1 MRASYLLAI
10 LLFTSII
17 GFGQDTA
24 NTVIIKIKRPITPLS
39 CLYSQSNTIYTNV
52 TNILQVNYPDSGTGQ
67 YLLETELGY
76 IQNMHRG
83 KFMVVK
89 HIPGELTITLWKDS
103 AGRHDLV
110 ATQEFTVRPLP
121 NASITVGGYEIDTTA
136 YISDLLKY
144 RELELVFGDFTPL
157 EDMCFVKSFD
167 LKIGGAEF
175 HSESNMLTDE
185 MTNAIK
191 NEKGTT
197 VFENVIA
204 IINSPDDMEQTLSK
218 DKKKRVLT
226 QKVYTV
232 EDKSKPIQLM
242 R

>member
-1 MRASYLLAI
+1 MRARYLIPL
-10 LLFTSII
+10 LLFVSTIS
-17 GFGQDTA
+17 FGQDTA
-24 NTVIIKIKRPITPLS
+24 NTVIIKIKRPLTPLS
-39 CLYSQSNTIYTNV
+39 CVYSQSNTIYTNV
-52 TNILQVNYPDSGTGQ
+52 TNILQVNYPDSSVGQ
-67 YLLETELGY
+67 YSLETELGY
-76 IQNMHRG
+76 IQNLHRG

-89 HIPGELTITLWKDS
+89 HNPGGLTISLWKDS
-103 AGRHDLV
+103 AGKHNLV
-110 ATQEFTVRPLP
+110 ATQEFMVRPLP

-157 EDMCFVKSFD
+157 EDMCFIKSFD
-167 LKIGGAEF
+167 LKIGGAEY

-185 MTNAIK
+185 MANAIK
-191 NEKGTT
+191 NERGTMQ
-197 VFENVIA
+197 FENVMA
-204 IINSPDDMEQTLSK
+204 TINSPDDMEQTLSK

>member
-1 MRASYLLAI
+1 MRARYLI
-10 LLFTSII
+10 PLLLLGNFTA
-17 GFGQDTA
+17 FCQDTA
-24 NTVIIKIKRPITPLS
+24 NTVIIKIKRSVTPLS
-39 CLYSQSNTIYTNV
+39 CVYSQSNTIYTNV

-67 YLLETELGY
+67 YELETELGY

-89 HIPGELTITLWKDS
+89 HNPGGLTITLWKDS
-103 AGRHDLV
+103 AGRHGLV
-110 ATQEFTVRPLP
+110 ATQEFTVRSLP
-121 NASITVGGYEIDTTA
+121 NATISVGGYEIDTSA

-157 EDMCFVKSFD
+157 EDMCFIKSLD
-167 LKIGGAEF
+167 LKIGGAEY
-175 HSESNMLTDE
+175 HSDSNMLTDE

-191 NEKGTT
+191 TEKGTMI
-197 VFENVIA
+197 FENVLA
-204 IINSPDDMEQTLSK
+204 TINSPDDMEQTLSK

-226 QKVYTV
+226 QKVYTL
-232 EDKSKPIQLM
+232 EDRSKPIQLM

>member
-1 MRASYLLAI
+1 MRRI
-10 LLFTSII
+10 LILGFILCLFITSR
-17 GFGQDTA
+17 GQDTA
-24 NTVIIKIKRPITPLS
+24 NTIIIKIKRPVTPLS
-39 CLYSQSNTIYTNV
+39 CVYSQSNTIYTNV

-67 YLLETELGY
+67 YSLETELGY
-76 IQNMHRG
+76 IQNLHRG
-83 KFMVVK
+83 KFIVVK
-89 HIPGELTITLWKDS
+89 HNPGRLTITLWKDS

-110 ATQEFTVRPLP
+110 ATQEFTVRSLP
-121 NASITVGGYEIDTTA
+121 NATISVGGYEIDTAA

-157 EDMCFVKSFD
+157 EDMCFIKSFD
-167 LKIGGAEF
+167 LKIGGVEY

-191 NEKGTT
+191 NEKGTM
-197 VFENVIA
+197 VFENVLA
-204 IINSPDDMEQTLSK
+204 TINSPNDMEQTLSK

-226 QKVYTV
+226 QKIYTI
-232 EDKSKPIQLM
+232 EDKSKPIQLV